1 MSDDRRIWIE
11 EPCPTF
17 GWSLVACEF
26 CEQTWFP
33 VLRAHAFADQH
44 AEQHANHAGLAPRV
58 YDEAELVCV
67 EPECRRRQH
76 HADGRCRACWVR
88 LKRATKAMAA

>member
-11 EPCPTF
+11 EPSAAF

-26 CEQTWFP
+26 CERTWFP
-33 VLRAHAFADQH
+33 VLESRAFAEAHAL
-44 AEQHANHAGLAPRV
+44 QHANHAGLAPRV
-58 YDEAELVCV
+58 YDETELSCI
-67 EPECRRRQH
+67 ESDCKRRAH

-88 LKRATKAMAA
+88 VKRAFKAAA